1 MLRNISLV
9 SMHGRTRIDR
19 KRVGGGVKILNLDGR
34 KEKKAKGRGK
44 LEQRPQSE

>member
-9 SMHGRTRIDR
+9 SMHGGTRIDR

-34 KEKKAKGRGK
+34 KLIAKGRGK
-44 LEQRPQSE
+44 LEQRLQSE